1 MPNDSLDLRPVAHD
15 VSRAPATL
23 MLISMSLVIGLSF
36 NAMPW
41 TGLAMS
47 LRPDALLLLLMF
59 WSLHEPSRIGQGSA
73 FIAGVLMDV
82 LSSAQLGQHALGYLV
97 AVFLGQILHVRIL
110 KFRGIEQT
118 MHVLGLLLLARVVEL
133 LLALIVGKGG
143 LGIAGLFSPLI
154 AAVFW
159 LPITWILFHP
169 AVRMNR
175 ARLA

>member
-1 MPNDSLDLRPVAHD
+1 VPNDSLDLRPVASD

-23 MLISMSLVIGLSF
+23 ILILTTLVLGLCF

-59 WSLHEPSRIGQGSA
+59 WSLHEPNKIGQGTA
-73 FIAGVLMDV
+73 FIAGALMDV

-97 AVFLGQILHVRIL
+97 AIFLGQILHVRIL
-110 KFRGIEQT
+110 KFRGIEQV
-118 MHVLGLLLLARVVEL
+118 MHVFGLLLLARVVEM
-133 LLALIVGKGG
+133 LLALIVGKGS
-143 LGIAGLFSPLI
+143 LGIVGLLS
-154 AAVFW
+154 VFW

-169 AVRMNR
+169 SIRTNRVR
-175 ARLA
+175 LV